1 VLRPHVSLAGSRGS
15 DWAESEMPRASE
27 PVSTVPT
34 MERQADGICPECNE
48 PAVLSY
54 AQLRTEEDDDLI
66 ERLAGVECRTEGC
79 TNFVAPPRIG

>member
-1 VLRPHVSLAGSRGS
+1 
-15 DWAESEMPRASE
+15 
-27 PVSTVPT
+27 